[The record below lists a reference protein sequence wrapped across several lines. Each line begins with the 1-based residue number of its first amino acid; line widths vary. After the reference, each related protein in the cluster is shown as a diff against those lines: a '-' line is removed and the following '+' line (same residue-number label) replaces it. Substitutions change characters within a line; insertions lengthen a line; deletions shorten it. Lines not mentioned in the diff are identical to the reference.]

1 MKKIFLFLTLAISGL
16 SFPQSQ
22 FEQFINY
29 VNSLGDSSVKA
40 GVIDSF
46 INVARQQGIPFI
58 EDSTAN
64 FIYLGTPNNVTVPV
78 DFNSWNAN
86 LHSMTKLEQTN
97 FWYVSEVFEMNA
109 RLDYKFVLNGS
120 NWILDPENPN
130 TVLGG
135 FGPNSE
141 LAMPEYVQPWEIAY
155 NPNINH
161 GTQETKSIFSTHL
174 NATYQLKIYLPP
186 GYNGNS
192 PMSYPAVYFQD
203 GFEYLNLASAINV
216 FDNLLDSNKIEPL
229 IGVFVKPNNRNT
241 EYGGDLREEY
251 QVFFIEELVPFIDS
265 SYNTITESSNRLVLG
280 ASLGGN
286 ISSLICYNYPDVF
299 ANCGIHSGALWVNN
313 NEALNLIINGP
324 KKDIKWSSIWGSYEG
339 SIRLDMSM
347 MKDELITKGY
357 EIDWLELP
365 EDHSWGLWRATID
378 RILEYFFPSSATRI
392 EDKDTNLDESF
403 ILKQNYPNPFN
414 PSTTISYSVPEISFV
429 TLKVYDVLGSEI
441 TTLVNEERTVGNYEL
456 EFSAKGGSASVGDA
470 TTLPSGIYFYKLQT
484 SNFTQTKKMI
494 LLK

>member
-1 MKKIFLFLTLAISGL
+1 MKKILLFLTLAISGL
-16 SFPQSQ
+16 CFPQSQ

-29 VNSLGDSSVKA
+29 VNSLSDSSVKA

-46 INVARQQGIPFI
+46 MNVARQQGIPFI

-64 FIYLGTPNNVTVPV
+64 FIFLGTPNNVSVPG
-78 DFNSWNAN
+78 DFNSWSTNS
-86 LHSMTKLEQTN
+86 HSMTNLEQTN
-97 FWYVSEVFEMNA
+97 FWYVSDEFEMNA

-141 LAMPEYVQPWEIAY
+141 LAMPEYVQPWEIAH

-174 NATYQLKIYLPP
+174 DTIYQLKIYLPP

-192 PMSYPAVYFQD
+192 STHYPTVYFQD
-203 GFEYLNLASAINV
+203 GFEYLNLARAINV
-216 FDNLLDSNKIEPL
+216 FDNLLDSNKIKPL

-241 EYGGDLREEY
+241 EYGGNLREEY
-251 QVFFIEELVPFIDS
+251 QLFFIEELVPFIDS
-265 SYNTITESSNRLVLG
+265 SYNTITESSSRLVMG

-286 ISSLICYNYPDVF
+286 ISSLISYNNPDVF

-339 SIRLDMSM
+339 TIRSDMSM
-347 MKDELITKGY
+347 LRDELITKGY
-357 EIDWLELP
+357 ELDWLELP
-365 EDHSWGLWRATID
+365 EGHSWGLWRATID

-392 EDKDTNLDESF
+392 EDRDTNPDESF
-403 ILKQNYPNPFN
+403 ILNQNYPNPFN
-414 PSTTISYSVPEISFV
+414 PSTIIKYQILELSFV
-429 TLKVYDVLGSEI
+429 TLKVYDALSNEI
-441 TTLVNEERTVGNYEL
+441 LTLVNEERQAGNYEVK
-456 EFSAKGGSASVGDA
+456 FNA
-470 TTLPSGIYFYKLQT
+470 TGLPSGIYFYRLQVGV
-484 SNFTQTKKMI
+484 FTESKKMV
-494 LLK
+494 LMK

>member
-1 MKKIFLFLTLAISGL
+1 MKKIILFLSLAISGSCL
-16 SFPQSQ
+16 PQSQ

-29 VNSLGDSSVKA
+29 VNSIGDSSAKA

-46 INVARQQGIPFI
+46 MNVARQQGIPFI

-64 FIYLGTPNNVTVPV
+64 FIYLGTPNNVTVPG

-86 LHSMTKLEQTN
+86 SHSMTNLEQTN
-97 FWYVSEVFEMNA
+97 FWYVSEIFEMNA

-141 LAMPEYVQPWEIAY
+141 LAMLEYVQPWEIAH

-161 GTQETKSIFSTHL
+161 GIQETKSIFSTHL
-174 NATYQLKIYLPP
+174 NGTYQLKIYLPP

-192 PMSYPAVYFQD
+192 STYYPTVYFQD

-216 FDNLLDSNKIEPL
+216 FDNLLDSNKIKPL

-251 QVFFIEELVPFIDS
+251 QLFFIEELVPFIDS
-265 SYNTITESSNRLVLG
+265 SYNTITESSSRLVMG

-286 ISSLICYNYPDVF
+286 ISSLISYNNPDVF

-324 KKDIKWSSIWGSYEG
+324 NKDIKWSSIWGSYEG
-339 SIRLDMSM
+339 SIRITMTML
-347 MKDELITKGY
+347 KDELITKGY
-357 EIDWLELP
+357 ELDWLELP
-365 EDHSWGLWRATID
+365 EGHSWGLWRATID
-378 RILEYFFPSSATRI
+378 RILEYFFPFSATRI
-392 EDKDTNLDESF
+392 EDKDTEADESF
-403 ILKQNYPNPFN
+403 ILNQNYPNPFN
-414 PSTTISYSVPEISFV
+414 SSTLINYSIPVSSFV
-429 TLKVYDVLGSEI
+429 TLKIYDVLGNEI
-441 TTLVNEERTVGNYEL
+441 TSILSEE
-456 EFSAKGGSASVGDA
+456 KPMGSHKIGFDA
-470 TTLPSGIYFYKLQT
+470 GAFPSGIYFYKLQT
-484 SNFTQTKKMI
+484 SNYTQTKKMI